1 MKTLSPL
8 CTVWHQHVKEFF
20 TGVHG
25 HQSKTL
31 ALFVFGAIKA
41 NSIVIHRVAE
51 ELLAEGRPPDADGAT
66 KQQFDQWVKSRA
78 ETSGRQISD
87 DEAKDLFVQ
96 FRSWLKQ
103 GKNPAGR

>member
-1 MKTLSPL
+1 MQAISP
-8 CTVWHQHVKEFF
+8 WQ
-20 TGVHG
+20 
-25 HQSKTL
+25 L
-31 ALFVFGAIKA
+31 ARFRA
-41 NSIVIHRVAE
+41 AE
-51 ELLAEGRPPDADGAT
+51 ELLAEGRPPDADSAT